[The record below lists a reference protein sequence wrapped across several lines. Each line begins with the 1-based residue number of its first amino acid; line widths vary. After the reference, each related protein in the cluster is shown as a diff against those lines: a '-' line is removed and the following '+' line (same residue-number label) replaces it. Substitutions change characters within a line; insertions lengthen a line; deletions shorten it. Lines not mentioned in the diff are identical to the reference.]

1 MTPEQKEAKRKYER
15 EWYGRM
21 TEEQRTEYNRK
32 RRASRLK
39 RLRNLSEADQERVHA
54 AVLVVNGKIKPTRRS
69 AVAADPEEAML
80 DLLRNLDEDSE
91 ALREIEIP
99 DILNAMQ
106 QNEDDD
112 EDDFEEYDEE
122 DDGEEE
128 DEEVLERAGSKRARD
143 DEEDESSKRA
153 RK

>member
-1 MTPEQKEAKRKYER
+1 ER
-15 EWYGRM
+15 YARM

-54 AVLVVNGKIKPTRRS
+54 AVLVVNGKIKPAKRS
-69 AVAADPEEAML
+69 AVAEDPEEAML

-91 ALREIEIP
+91 TLREIEIP

-106 QNEDDD
+106 QDEDDD
-112 EDDFEEYDEE
+112 EEYDGEEYDGEE
-122 DDGEEE
+122 YYDEDDIEEYDGEEE
-128 DEEVLERAGSKRARD
+128 GEEVLERAGSKRARD